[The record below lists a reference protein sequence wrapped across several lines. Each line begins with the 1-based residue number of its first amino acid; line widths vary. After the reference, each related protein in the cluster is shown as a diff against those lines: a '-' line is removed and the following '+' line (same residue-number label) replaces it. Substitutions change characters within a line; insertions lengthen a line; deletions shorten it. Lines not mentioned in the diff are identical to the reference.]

1 MINNNISNKMMKA
14 AMAALLAGVPFIQ
27 SVPVLAK
34 EKDPEPEAEDYD
46 FYEEFN
52 EDDWGTEFTY
62 EDEYDWL
69 NGYETLTDKEKEK
82 VKEVLDLIY
91 DLYDEMAEC
100 YDDEGYVIDEK
111 KLEELEKKEAEL
123 WDSIADIEKKMDEED
138 TEKGK
143 AFLAQFVEQ
152 NEYLTEE
159 EKEKYLDILD
169 QIFDLSAEIEG
180 LFDEDY
186 NVIDEEKLDALVEKL
201 NTLLGALGDI
211 DVKITNGAIQESED
225 LTDEEK
231 TALMEGY
238 AKLDELYEKEN
249 ACFDKEGNLIKGKEQ
264 EYEELCE
271 QEEKIM
277 DSLWDLEMK
286 LYPADVFEV

>member
-100 YDDEGYVIDEK
+100 YDDEGYKQCFIP
-111 KLEELEKKEAEL
+111 L
-123 WDSIADIEKKMDEED
+123 
-138 TEKGK
+138 
-143 AFLAQFVEQ
+143 
-152 NEYLTEE
+152 
-159 EKEKYLDILD
+159 
-169 QIFDLSAEIEG
+169 
-180 LFDEDY
+180 
-186 NVIDEEKLDALVEKL
+186 
-201 NTLLGALGDI
+201 
-211 DVKITNGAIQESED
+211 ITNGVFYPFCKCHKIY
-225 LTDEEK
+225 LFHI
-231 TALMEGY
+231 L
-238 AKLDELYEKEN
+238 
-249 ACFDKEGNLIKGKEQ
+249 NLI
-264 EYEELCE
+264 L
-271 QEEKIM
+271 
-277 DSLWDLEMK
+277 
-286 LYPADVFEV
+286 